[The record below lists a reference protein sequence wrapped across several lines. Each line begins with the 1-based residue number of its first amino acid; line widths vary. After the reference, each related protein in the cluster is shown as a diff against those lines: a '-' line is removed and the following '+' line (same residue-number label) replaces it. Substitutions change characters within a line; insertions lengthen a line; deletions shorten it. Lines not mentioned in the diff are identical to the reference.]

1 MRGYPLL
8 QLLLVGCLFAAVGFP
23 VWKVTHPAPASA
35 SATLEAVNPLVPSA
49 TPPVGNSV
57 QKVSV
62 TFSTAPADLRLSYL
76 GKTVLEGH
84 GPQLDFAADASVD
97 LPKEGADFAL
107 EVHWPAPVA
116 DAAPAAGHAAVR
128 VVFTLGQRTVEQ
140 TLWSDA
146 KSPMVEL
153 VTVTP

>member
-23 VWKVTHPAPASA
+23 VWKVTHPAPVAQAPAVDVAPTPAASPDPA
-35 SATLEAVNPLVPSA
+35 EDRVR
-49 TPPVGNSV
+49 
-57 QKVSV
+57 KVMV
-62 TFSTAPADLRLSYL
+62 TFSTAPADFRLSYL
-76 GKTVLEGH
+76 GKTVLEGR
-84 GPQLDFAADASVD
+84 GPPVDFVADASVD
-97 LPKEGADFAL
+97 IPKDGADFAL

-116 DAAPAAGHAAVR
+116 DAAPAVGHAAVR
-128 VVFTLGQRTVEQ
+128 VVFKLNERAFEQ

-153 VTVTP
+153 VTVPP